1 MKSKYEQA
9 LEDLRAAQNRCLA
22 ELFAESCPDNYN
34 PHVQD
39 KDGNWL
45 TKEQV
50 YEKLLR
56 GDVE

>member
-1 MKSKYEQA
+1 MEEEK
-9 LEDLRAAQNRCLA
+9 RAHNRVIA
-22 ELFAESCPDNYN
+22 ELFYENCVGN
-34 PHVQD
+34 PYVQD

-50 YEKLLR
+50 YEKMLR

>member
-1 MKSKYEQA
+1 MTRYEQA
-9 LEDLRAAQNRCLA
+9 LEDLRKAERRCIA
-22 ELFAESCPDNYN
+22 ELFAENCPDGEN

-50 YEKLLR
+50 YEKMLR